1 MREATAIMTTT
12 ATDYDEYDNESM
24 IMDWDMVLIAPVIL
38 KWVGL
43 REERLELP
51 SIIVSKAS

>member
-1 MREATAIMTTT
+1 MTTT